1 MSRLAPTVTEAS
13 SVDDHKNCAMAS
25 TSEYADLKAAVRTQ
39 KEQAAAIA
47 TAVRDAEERVALAEL
62 EVVRAQEE
70 TQREKSAR
78 EKAEAELTALHRQH
92 RQHRRMAARSTEDVR
107 AEADASAAERITEA
121 AAAHASELATLRAAA
136 LQDVQDA
143 RAEGEAALA
152 TLRAAQTQEA
162 AGWKAERDALRAA
175 ARDERRQH
183 AARLREVIE
192 SEEATQLQCEG
203 LLERLQAGAQAL
215 VAVGWR
221 KSRAERAAAEFAVH
235 AATLAAEL
243 AEADDEL
250 DAAADDRAADAD
262 DHADALAHAEAELDA
277 LRAQCRRAQRDER
290 ARRKEVVA
298 EVEERARDA
307 IAAAADARTAEKAKF
322 DREIGDLRM
331 ELESA
336 RRQQRDFEAAMAA
349 ESAALLDAAFG
360 EADASFDVVVGQS
373 RGQLRDRAL
382 DLDWE

>member
-1 MSRLAPTVTEAS
+1 M
-13 SVDDHKNCAMAS
+13 
-25 TSEYADLKAAVRTQ
+25 
-39 KEQAAAIA
+39 
-47 TAVRDAEERVALAEL
+47 
-62 EVVRAQEE
+62 
-70 TQREKSAR
+70 
-78 EKAEAELTALHRQH
+78 
-92 RQHRRMAARSTEDVR
+92 
-107 AEADASAAERITEA
+107 
-121 AAAHASELATLRAAA
+121 
-136 LQDVQDA
+136 QDA

-183 AARLREVIE
+183 AARLRVVIE

-221 KSRAERAAAEFAVH
+221 KSRAERAAAEFAVQ
-235 AATLAAEL
+235 ASVLAAEL

-250 DAAADDRAADAD
+250 DTAADDRAADAD

-360 EADASFDVVVGQS
+360 EPDASFDVVVGQS